1 MDYSIC
7 IKEIKKE
14 CFGEL
19 WRNALENNLFSSL
32 DRKKIKTINI

>member
-19 WRNALENNLFSSL
+19 WRNALENNLFSSGFIS
-32 DRKKIKTINI
+32 KFTG